1 MTTPKNKRKFG
12 WMKRLVNGGKEGD
25 LRADSANTNA
35 TSANTTS
42 GTTNQPMTFVDVPED
57 VQPVQTAQPNEPTQ
71 PTQPTVSQ
79 SSQQTEMAQHSQQ
92 QQQQHQHSQHQP
104 SHTYNDSYNSYNA
117 DNSGLNSGADSDNDS
132 VYSQPSNNNAAD
144 FYGQMYDAHNSSQ
157 LYPSRMDNSS
167 TEGIK
172 SVRDNHSM
180 RSGSVLTDLAHQPA
194 GGSTIGSPRSI
205 AKSVGW
211 HSVGSRSPKSIKS
224 TDSLKSGIVGNSWR
238 RRDYYKFLT
247 DEDDDVSITE
257 GNGGTGGPHVR
268 IDSDRL
274 DSRGS
279 GGGGGTHPHS
289 PLAQSHSSSSLMFDA
304 PSSLHDHD
312 VDQQP
317 SSSGTA
323 PHHHSHLADSMVTAE
338 DQQQHQQGSSSALH
352 GLGVSMEGLSVND
365 SHDSSTNS
373 HHQHNHSNHSSNGSN
388 GSISE
393 SSATEGAADSSAPSI
408 VRNDGGHHDGS
419 NDSHSN
425 ANHHNGTSSH
435 YNSANNNNGN
445 YNYNGNPNPNAAAR
459 STSYSSS
466 LSTSGFASPSIMS
479 QNSDGASTSY
489 TVPSGMHHVQ
499 LQPQQHNG
507 QGHHHGQQNLQVN
520 TVPNLDNASIITLAS
535 SSKRRR
541 RRSVDT
547 MASTRGI
554 APASLYVNRS
564 VESLPMD
571 TDTETNHSVER

>member
-1 MTTPKNKRKFG
+1 MTTPKNRRKFG
-12 WMKRLVNGGKEGD
+12 WMKRLVNGGREGENLGGKDLKEPS
-25 LRADSANTNA
+25 LASQ
-35 TSANTTS
+35 S
-42 GTTNQPMTFVDVPED
+42 QPMTFEE
-57 VQPVQTAQPNEPTQ
+57 EPLSNQATNA

-79 SSQQTEMAQHSQQ
+79 SSQQTETAQTAH
-92 QQQQHQHSQHQP
+92 
-104 SHTYNDSYNSYNA
+104 YDNSYGNSYNA
-117 DNSGLNSGADSDNDS
+117 DNSGMGSGSGSDNDS
-132 VYSQPSNNNAAD
+132 VYSQPPNNNASD

-180 RSGSVLTDLAHQPA
+180 RSGSVLTDLAHAPA
-194 GGSTIGSPRSI
+194 GSTIGSPRSI

-247 DEDDDVSITE
+247 DEDDDGSVTGEE
-257 GNGGTGGPHVR
+257 GHVR
-268 IDSDRL
+268 IDTDRL
-274 DSRGS
+274 DSR
-279 GGGGGTHPHS
+279 GTHPHS
-289 PLAQSHSSSSLMFDA
+289 PLAQSHSSSLMFDA
-304 PSSLHDHD
+304 ESSPVED
-312 VDQQP
+312 VP
-317 SSSGTA
+317 SSSTA
-323 PHHHSHLADSMVTAE
+323 PIHHSHLADSITADE
-338 DQQQHQQGSSSALH
+338 EPSSLH
-352 GLGVSMEGLSVND
+352 GLGVSMEGLSVEDNNNT
-365 SHDSSTNS
+365 SNNS
-373 HHQHNHSNHSSNGSN
+373 I
-388 GSISE
+388 SISE
-393 SSATEGAADSSAPSI
+393 PAAEDPVAAPTSNARNAPHHSNNTNPSI
-408 VRNDGGHHDGS
+408 
-419 NDSHSN
+419 
-425 ANHHNGTSSH
+425 
-435 YNSANNNNGN
+435 NNILPNGN
-445 YNYNGNPNPNAAAR
+445 GNTNPNAAAR

-499 LQPQQHNG
+499 LQPQQHQN
-507 QGHHHGQQNLQVN
+507 HHGQQNLQVN

>member
-12 WMKRLVNGGKEGD
+12 WMKRLVNGGKEGESSLGPKD
-25 LRADSANTNA
+25 VV
-35 TSANTTS
+35 TSQAMAFENTT
-42 GTTNQPMTFVDVPED
+42 
-57 VQPVQTAQPNEPTQ
+57 EPT
-71 PTQPTVSQ
+71 PTATATDVSQ
-79 SSQQTEMAQHSQQ
+79 TSSRGSTRDTRPSGVSRDSQTRDPVPAQE
-92 QQQQHQHSQHQP
+92 
-104 SHTYNDSYNSYNA
+104 NSVLEPNSFNYSA
-117 DNSGLNSGADSDNDS
+117 DNSASDNDS
-132 VYSQPSNNNAAD
+132 VYSQPPPDNSAD

-180 RSGSVLTDLAHQPA
+180 RSASVLTDMAQQPA
-194 GGSTIGSPRSI
+194 GSTIGSPRSI

-247 DEDDDVSITE
+247 DEDSDGSIT
-257 GNGGTGGPHVR
+257 GDNQDPAGPSNHIR
-268 IDSDRL
+268 IDT
-274 DSRGS
+274 RGS
-279 GGGGGTHPHS
+279 NAHPHS
-289 PLAQSHSSSSLMFDA
+289 PLAQSHSSSLMFDA
-304 PSSLHDHD
+304 EEGPEPSP
-312 VDQQP
+312 VAA
-317 SSSGTA
+317 SSTA
-323 PHHHSHLADSMVTAE
+323 PHHHSSLADNMVNAE
-338 DQQQHQQGSSSALH
+338 SDGSLH
-352 GLGVSMEGLSVND
+352 GLGVSMEGLSVAQDNENT
-365 SHDSSTNS
+365 SNNG
-373 HHQHNHSNHSSNGSN
+373 NHSNN
-388 GSISE
+388 SISE
-393 SSATEGAADSSAPSI
+393 STEGEPQVPRSI
-408 VRNDGGHHDGS
+408 RNGHT
-419 NDSHSN
+419 
-425 ANHHNGTSSH
+425 NGT
-435 YNSANNNNGN
+435 NGSVHN
-445 YNYNGNPNPNAAAR
+445 TNPNAAAR

-499 LQPQQHNG
+499 LPQQQHH
-507 QGHHHGQQNLQVN
+507 QGHQGQNLQVN

>member
-12 WMKRLVNGGKEGD
+12 WMKRLVNGGKEGELSRTD
-25 LRADSANTNA
+25 NTNTGGSNTVSTKENVGIA
-35 TSANTTS
+35 SA
-42 GTTNQPMTFVDVPED
+42 QPMTFDTPLEDVP
-57 VQPVQTAQPNEPTQ
+57 QLNQ
-71 PTQPTVSQ
+71 PTQPTHSQ
-79 SSQQTEMAQHSQQ
+79 SSQQTETQANHVTQTGSNHAQN
-92 QQQQHQHSQHQP
+92 
-104 SHTYNDSYNSYNA
+104 TDYDNSYGTSYNA
-117 DNSGLNSGADSDNDS
+117 DNSEMNSGSDSENDS

-144 FYGQMYDAHNSSQ
+144 FYGQMYDVHNSSQ

-180 RSGSVLTDLAHQPA
+180 RSGSVLTDMANHPA
-194 GGSTIGSPRSI
+194 GSTIGSPRSI

-247 DEDDDVSITE
+247 DEDDDGSSITGDNHE
-257 GNGGTGGPHVR
+257 GGPSSSHHVR

-279 GGGGGTHPHS
+279 GTHPHS

-304 PSSLHDHD
+304 PSSPQVHDEHL
-312 VDQQP
+312 P
-317 SSSGTA
+317 SSSTA
-323 PHHHSHLADSMVTAE
+323 PHHHSNLADSMVVAE
-338 DQQQHQQGSSSALH
+338 DYQQSNVSSSALH
-352 GLGVSMEGLSVND
+352 GLGVSMEGLNVND
-365 SHDSSTNS
+365 DNS
-373 HHQHNHSNHSSNGSN
+373 NNSNN
-388 GSISE
+388 SISE
-393 SSATEGAADSSAPSI
+393 SSSTEGAEQDGPSTAGSSARGIRNGSHHSI
-408 VRNDGGHHDGS
+408 DHNDNG
-419 NDSHSN
+419 N
-425 ANHHNGTSSH
+425 ATSSH
-435 YNSANNNNGN
+435 YNNNGN
-445 YNYNGNPNPNAAAR
+445 GHGNSNYNGSYNVNTNPNAAAR

-499 LQPQQHNG
+499 LQPQQH

>member
-1 MTTPKNKRKFG
+1 MSTPKNKRKFG

-25 LRADSANTNA
+25 LNRTDNTSTSTKESAPTTP
-35 TSANTTS
+35 TSAAPP
-42 GTTNQPMTFVDVPED
+42 GTTQPPMTFDTSPQED
-57 VQPVQTAQPNEPTQ
+57 LPQVNTPTQ
-71 PTQPTVSQ
+71 PIHSQ
-79 SSQQTEMAQHSQQ
+79 SSQQTETQAIHETQSATNLAHNQD
-92 QQQQHQHSQHQP
+92 
-104 SHTYNDSYNSYNA
+104 YDNSYGTAYNA
-117 DNSGLNSGADSDNDS
+117 DNSTMNSGSGSENDS
-132 VYSQPSNNNAAD
+132 VYSQPPNNNAAD

-194 GGSTIGSPRSI
+194 GSTIGSPRSI

-247 DEDDDVSITE
+247 DEDDDAASITGDNVE
-257 GNGGTGGPHVR
+257 AGPSSSNHVR
-268 IDSDRL
+268 IENDRIDRI
-274 DSRGS
+274 DSRGT
-279 GGGGGTHPHS
+279 GTHPHS

-304 PSSLHDHD
+304 PSSPLTREHT
-312 VDQQP
+312 P
-317 SSSGTA
+317 SLTTA
-323 PHHHSHLADSMVTAE
+323 PHHHSNLADTMVTADGQE
-338 DQQQHQQGSSSALH
+338 QSGVSPAALH
-352 GLGVSMEGLSVND
+352 GLGVSMEGLSVNE
-365 SHDSSTNS
+365 DSSSRNTRRND
-373 HHQHNHSNHSSNGSN
+373 
-388 GSISE
+388 SISE
-393 SSATEGAADSSAPSI
+393 SSVTEGAEQDCPSTAGTS
-408 VRNDGGHHDGS
+408 VRGIRNGSHHSIDANDNS
-419 NDSHSN
+419 
-425 ANHHNGTSSH
+425 NGTSSH
-435 YNSANNNNGN
+435 YINGSSHGNGSYSNNT
-445 YNYNGNPNPNAAAR
+445 NPNAAAR

-499 LQPQQHNG
+499 LQPQQHQG
-507 QGHHHGQQNLQVN
+507 QHHGPQNLHVN